1 VNYPTLQCLPDP
13 APGGGSGALKPRTV
27 VFDLGKVLLY
37 FDYGK
42 SSRAFA
48 ARSKVAPDA
57 VRQLIDHSPLLFR
70 YETGLITRE
79 EFYRLVSAETG
90 FQGTLDEFGPI
101 FADIFVPIPPMIELQ
116 ATLKKR
122 GIPTFIF
129 SNTND
134 LAVGHIRKAFPF
146 FSNFDGYIFSYE
158 HGAMKPAAKLYEAV
172 ERETGRRGSEIIYLD
187 DRAENVAAGAARGWR
202 AVLHETPEKS
212 LAAVRA
218 AGLSV

>member
-1 VNYPTLQCLPDP
+1 MLHRFPDS
-13 APGGGSGALKPRTV
+13 ASGGDLKPRTV
-27 VFDLGKVLLY
+27 VFDLGKVLVD

-48 ARSKVAPDA
+48 ARSKIPADA
-57 VRQLIDHSPLLFR
+57 VRNLIDHSPLLFR
-70 YETGLITRE
+70 YETGLITRDQ
-79 EFYRLVSAETG
+79 FYKQVAAETG
-90 FQGTLDEFGPI
+90 FQGTLEEFGPI

-116 ATLKKR
+116 AALKKR

-134 LAVGHIRKAFPF
+134 LAVGHIRQTFPF
-146 FSNFDGYIFSYE
+146 FSNFDGYILSYE
-158 HGAMKPAAKLYEAV
+158 HGAMKPSAKLYEVV
-172 ERETGRRGSEIIYLD
+172 ERETGRRGGEIIYLD
-187 DRAENVAAGAARGWR
+187 DRAENVAAGAARSWR
-202 AVLHETPEKS
+202 AILHETPEKS